1 RSSADFCSYADA
13 AAAGAEPGFA
23 CLTAATDVA
32 RTLVAEADSRGSCP
46 GTLDEVGNAICV
58 PFLAAGDPCAPSPP
72 PCRENEVCTT
82 RGVSRALLLTGPDAR
97 RWPNAPSR
105 SAPTATWTALGS
117 HRRAPGSCRYPSGF
131 PVD

>member
-1 RSSADFCSYADA
+1 SSLRRRGPQRQRRNGTSVTPGDRRPCRAGRAVSDRSSADFCSYADA
-13 AAAGAEPGFA
+13 AAAGAEPDFA

-72 PCRENEVCTT
+72 PCR
-82 RGVSRALLLTGPDAR
+82 A
-97 RWPNAPSR
+97 
-105 SAPTATWTALGS
+105 
-117 HRRAPGSCRYPSGF
+117 
-131 PVD
+131 